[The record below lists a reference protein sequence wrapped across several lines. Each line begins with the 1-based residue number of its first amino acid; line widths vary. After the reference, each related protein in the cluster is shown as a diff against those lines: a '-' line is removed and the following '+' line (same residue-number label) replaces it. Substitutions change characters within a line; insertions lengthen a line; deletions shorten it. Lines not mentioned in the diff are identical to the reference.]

1 MKNMKKRFLL
11 MLAIMATAMVTYAQV
26 DRVAT
31 LTHGGTTTAYYGVNA
46 LQQAHEAAV
55 DGDYISLSMGTFNI
69 TAITKNVT
77 IIGSGMQDIP
87 EQNVYKTNLYSGSN
101 SRISIGIS
109 ESTSNVLRIENV
121 EFSSGMTLAADLHNA
136 NFVKCSFPASDR
148 GISEDKGQCK
158 NVTFMQ
164 CTFNNCLN
172 YKEGSIAS
180 FINCYMWIDYSCS
193 IATGASISF
202 NNCTIGS
209 DDEYRRIHSSTFLNC
224 VLYKT
229 DYDYVL
235 DISNTIVNCLGV
247 HTRYSIDSD
256 PIWSYASSSVKRG
269 NFNPFK
275 ADTYYELTDDAKALI
290 TSTDGTEIG
299 MYGGASPY
307 NPVPDGVRIT
317 KFTVAPQSSADN
329 KLNVEVE
336 VTNGK

>member
-1 MKNMKKRFLL
+1 
-11 MLAIMATAMVTYAQV
+11 MATAMTYAQV

-55 DGDYISLSMGTFNI
+55 DGDYITLSMGTFNI

-77 IIGSGMQDIP
+77 IIGSGMKDVP

-101 SRISIGIS
+101 SRISIGIN

-121 EFSSGMTLAADLHNA
+121 EFSSGMILESDLNNA

-148 GISEDKGQCK
+148 GISENKGQCK

-164 CTFNNCLN
+164 CTFENCLS

-180 FINCYMWIDYSCS
+180 FINCYVWTTYECS

-209 DDEYRRIHSSTFLNC
+209 SRFSNLHSSSFLNC
-224 VLYKT
+224 VLYM
-229 DYDYVL
+229 DSSNPAL

-247 HTRYSIDSD
+247 NRTWSD
-256 PIWSYASSSVKRG
+256 RVWNYASSSFFKG
-269 NFNPFK
+269 DFKPFK

-299 MYGGASPY
+299 MYGGAFPY

-336 VTNGK
+336 VTNGN

>member
-1 MKNMKKRFLL
+1 MNTKRLFLSL
-11 MLAIMATAMVTYAQV
+11 IAIMATAMTYAQV

-55 DGDYISLSMGTFNI
+55 DGDYITLSMGTYNI

-77 IIGSGMQDIP
+77 IIGSGMQDVP

-121 EFSSGMTLAADLHNA
+121 EFSSGITLAADLNNA
-136 NFVKCSFPASDR
+136 NFVKCSFPARDR
-148 GISEDKGQCK
+148 GISEDEGQCK

-164 CTFNNCLN
+164 CTFADCVN
-172 YKEGSIAS
+172 YKEGSLAS
-180 FINCYMWIDYSCS
+180 FINCYVWTAYECS

-202 NNCTIGS
+202 SNCTIGS
-209 DDEYRRIHSSTFLNC
+209 NRFDNLHSSSFLNC
-224 VLYKT
+224 VLFF
-229 DYDYVL
+229 DANMSL

-247 HTRYSIDSD
+247 DRRWDYSV
-256 PIWSYASSSVKRG
+256 WNYASSSVFRG
-269 NFNPFK
+269 YFNPFK

-299 MYGGASPY
+299 MYGGSFPY
-307 NPVPDGVRIT
+307 NPVPNGVRIT
-317 KFTVAPQSSADN
+317 KFIVDPKSSADN

-336 VTNGK
+336 VTNGN